1 MKNNQLSFMSFL
13 VGLLLIM
20 ITFTFTSCFN
30 TSNRKQLQIAVIPK
44 GTTHDFFKTVYAG
57 AKKASKELDVKIY
70 WNGPI
75 REGDRNAQIS
85 IIEDFITK
93 GVDGI
98 ALSPLDDTALVPV
111 VERIYKMKIPCIIF
125 DSGINTT
132 KYNSFIATD
141 NYEGGKIAALR
152 MAEILNGKGNILVMK
167 YNPGSSSTTKREHA
181 FVDEIEKNY
190 PEIKILETKYGLD
203 TVETA
208 LQAVE
213 DLLTRYKDVQGIFA
227 CNEPTSVGTLRAVAS
242 QKRKEI
248 QIVGFDASVP
258 LINAL
263 KEGKIDSLVVQNPFN
278 MGYLSVRSVVKAI
291 KGESVEKKINTQVK
305 LVTKDNIATKEVEEL
320 LGI

>member
-13 VGLLLIM
+13 IGLFLVM
-20 ITFTFTSCFN
+20 ITFTNC
-30 TSNRKQLQIAVIPK
+30 SNASNSKQLQIAVIPK
-44 GTTHDFFKTVYAG
+44 GTSHDFWKTVYAG
-57 AKKASKELDVKIY
+57 AKKAGKELDVKIY
-70 WNGPI
+70 WNGPT

-93 GVDGI
+93 GVNGI
-98 ALSPLDDTALVPV
+98 VLAPLDDTALVPV
-111 VERIYKMKIPCIIF
+111 VERVYEKKIPCIIF

-152 MAEILNGKGNILVMK
+152 MAKIINNKGNILVVK
-167 YNPGSSSTTKREHA
+167 YNPGSSSTTKRENG
-181 FVDEIEKNY
+181 FIDEIEKNH

-213 DLLTRYKDVQGIFA
+213 DLLTRHKDVQGIFA
-227 CNEPTSVGTLRAVAS
+227 CNESTSVGTFQAIVS
-242 QKRKEI
+242 QRRKEI
-248 QIVGFDASVP
+248 KIIGFDASVP

-263 KEGKIDSLVVQNPFN
+263 KKGEIDSLVVQNPFD
-278 MGYLSVRSVVKAI
+278 MGYLSVYSVVKVI
-291 KGESVEKKINTQVK
+291 KEETIEKKVNTQVK
-305 LVTKDNIATKEVEEL
+305 LVTKDNITTKEVKEL
-320 LGI
+320 LSI